1 MGRATS
7 TVSTSFLYMDVST
20 IIKTLE
26 KLNRREIEEA
36 GKEENVMVDFEFLRA
51 VNSVHKFL
59 EEKKISSFKIGK
71 TNDPKRRQSEHAQ
84 EGYSVFGIIKNC
96 NSIQEMN
103 DLESKLIR
111 HFRIMKGCGLIY
123 QDIENGRDGGGGDVG
138 KDINYC
144 VYIIA

>member
-1 MGRATS
+1 M
-7 TVSTSFLYMDVST
+7 
-20 IIKTLE
+20 
-26 KLNRREIEEA
+26 LNRREIEEA
-36 GKEENVMVDFEFLRA
+36 EKGENVMVDFEFLRV

-71 TNDPKRRQSEHAQ
+71 TNDPERRQSEHAQ

-111 HFRIMKGCGLIY
+111 HFRIMKGCGFIY
-123 QDIENGRDGGGGDVG
+123 QDLDNERDGGGGDVG
-138 KDINYC
+138 KGVNYC